1 MTAIRHVSFD
11 LDGTLVDSFGVMRQ
25 SWEEAT
31 RKLGI
36 TCGFESYRRYVGL
49 PFDTILAT
57 IGLTSYRNELAELY
71 FEGTRTRQDKIRK
84 IDGADDLLRKCRQ
97 RGLGVSIIT
106 SKPSSNAA
114 PLLEELNID
123 VDTLIC
129 ANEVAKGKPDP
140 QSALMLCAETKLRP
154 EEILYVGDMVF
165 DLQFALNA
173 GMQFILFENEG
184 RNRMPTNLL
193 NRVERVPTLAAI
205 ADILS

>member
-25 SWEEAT
+25 SWDEAT
-31 RKLGI
+31 QKLGI

-49 PFDTILAT
+49 PFDKILAT
-57 IGLTSYRNELAELY
+57 IGLTSYHDELAELY

-84 IDGADDLLRKCRQ
+84 IDGTDDVLRSCRQ

-123 VDTLIC
+123 VDKLIC
-129 ANEVAKGKPDP
+129 ADEVAKGKPDP
-140 QSALMLCAETKLRP
+140 QSALLLCAETKLLP

-173 GMQFILFENEG
+173 GMQFLLFENEG
-184 RNRMPTNLL
+184 RNLMPTNLL
-193 NRVERVPTLAAI
+193 NGVDRVPTLSGL
-205 ADILS
+205 ADILP